1 MCILTWLL
9 DKADIQR
16 SLNQFSSRFA
26 LRSSF
31 PCTHAPSNMIHS
43 SLSLSLKPEFFDW
56 QHANEP
62 FIDTRPT
69 RPIGLAYT
77 ASDVPPTT
85 LLLAASQYYVRR
97 CCPLLPTET
106 EFLLIELRKQ
116 LDKIRNSS
124 LNTTN
129 SARNVG
135 FFFDEHL
142 TFSDQI
148 SGISKAC
155 YYRIRQLRCIR
166 PYLDSTTTC
175 ELLRSAPKRLPN
187 SVK

>member
-1 MCILTWLL
+1 MHHRSLIPQGRTKRPTSPDGCDTFVNLDNPAMLKNSASISPPVKHHCILTWLL
-9 DKADIQR
+9 VKADIQQ

-77 ASDVPPTT
+77 ASAVPPTT
-85 LLLAASQYYVRR
+85 LLLGRIAVLHRPTQM
-97 CCPLLPTET
+97 LPIVTD
-106 EFLLIELRKQ
+106 R
-116 LDKIRNSS
+116 D
-124 LNTTN
+124 
-129 SARNVG
+129 
-135 FFFDEHL
+135 
-142 TFSDQI
+142 
-148 SGISKAC
+148 
-155 YYRIRQLRCIR
+155 
-166 PYLDSTTTC
+166 
-175 ELLRSAPKRLPN
+175 
-187 SVK
+187 